1 MTRQHIFGIKNYG
14 LEFPGADRIM
24 HGAGELHE
32 CEHAKT
38 QLAAVQICL
47 IAVDIAFLLEPL

>member
-1 MTRQHIFGIKNYG
+1 MTRKNIFGIKNCG
-14 LEFPGADRIM
+14 LEFPGAERIM

-32 CEHAKT
+32 CEYAKT
-38 QLAAVQICL
+38 QLVAVQIGL

>member
-1 MTRQHIFGIKNYG
+1 MTGKDVLGVQNNV

-24 HGAGELHE
+24 HGAGKLHE

-38 QLAAVQICL
+38 QLATVQIGL
-47 IAVDIAFLLEPL
+47 IVVDIAFLLEPL